1 MREIQENNFAVS
13 EYNKMVLAQLDAL
26 NKNMSLLNQKISEI
40 DQRVLAITLREDR
53 IEDIISWKRDMSEVA
68 SINDIEKIK
77 VKVESISIDNLKELK
92 KEVKELR
99 DFKIKAITVFSVVQA
114 IMALVTFWQKF

>member
-13 EYNKMVLAQLDAL
+13 EYNKMVLAQLDEL
-26 NKNMSLLNQKISEI
+26 NKNMSLLNQKISES